1 MILEPGHLTLEQLQ
15 AIHTARTPLEIVET
29 ARSWIRASA
38 DLVQRAAQGERP
50 VYGVNTGFGK
60 LASRSISR
68 EQVDALQ
75 LNLERSHCAGGGE
88 PLAPA
93 IVQLELALKAGSLA
107 PGHSGVGVSMLD

>member
-1 MILEPGHLTLEQLQ
+1 V
-15 AIHTARTPLEIVET
+15 R
-29 ARSWIRASA
+29 SA

-68 EQVDALQ
+68 ETGRRLATGIW
-75 LNLERSHCAGGGE
+75 CARTAPASGE

-93 IVQLELALKAGSLA
+93 IVRLMLALKAASLRGA
-107 PGHSGVGVSMLD
+107 TRECASKSSTR